1 MLSELERLL
10 LPGWAGQV
18 TDEELE
24 YIQESLYQDKQL
36 SFRWGFAP
44 SQKTRST
51 TAILK
56 VAMWGDQEDR
66 LHNARLHR
74 KKYFALE
81 RAKTSGNPIRE
92 RYSLQSGS

>member
-1 MLSELERLL
+1 MLSNIEKRKLL
-10 LPGWAGQV
+10 IPGWGGQL

-24 YIQESLYQDKQL
+24 YIREALFREKQL

-51 TAILK
+51 AAILK
-56 VAMWGDQEDR
+56 VAMFGNEDDR

-74 KKYFALE
+74 KKYLAQE
-81 RAKTSGNPIRE
+81 RAKAPRNPFRK
-92 RYSLQSGS
+92 G